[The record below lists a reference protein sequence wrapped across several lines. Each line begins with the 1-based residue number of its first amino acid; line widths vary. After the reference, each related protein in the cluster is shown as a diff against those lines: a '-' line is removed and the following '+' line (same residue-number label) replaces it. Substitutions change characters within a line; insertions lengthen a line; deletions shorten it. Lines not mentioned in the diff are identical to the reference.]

1 MPNVKKRRRPGKASS
16 DTTGT
21 TVGAQ
26 LISAADDLLEVLR
39 ARVQSEAANRPGVY
53 VMRSPNGEIIYVG
66 KSKKLRSRLLSY
78 FRGSKPEHKGARI
91 VREAAEIDWTYT
103 PSEFAALLEE
113 LRQIKRFRPRFNVAM
128 KRDDRNYAFVKLTR
142 TKAPRFAV
150 VRSAGADERAI
161 YYGPFVGTVQL
172 REALRELSDALG
184 LRDCAYDGRMA
195 YSDQAELFVRPPR
208 TPGCLRYE
216 IGKCLGPCI
225 GAVREDEYQGR
236 VRQARA
242 FLDGEASVVLEA
254 LQQAME
260 EASER
265 LAFERAGA
273 LRDKLQRLE
282 SLREQFS
289 RLRFGVE
296 ALTFAYRVP
305 GVDGEDRIYLV
316 RRGRVRSDVALPQSA
331 HEWGALRE
339 MAERLIAP
347 LEKAYAVPGHEV
359 DELLLLTS
367 WFRTRPDELR
377 QTSPLK
383 RVSELQNR

>member
-1 MPNVKKRRRPGKASS
+1 VATRPANGGELLAVADNVL
-16 DTTGT
+16 D
-21 TVGAQ
+21 
-26 LISAADDLLEVLR
+26 VLK
-39 ARVQSEAANRPGVY
+39 ARVQAEATNRPGVY

-78 FRGSKPEHKGARI
+78 FRGSYPEHKGARI
-91 VREAAEIDWTYT
+91 VREAAEIDWTYA

-113 LRQIKRFRPRFNVAM
+113 LRQIKRFRPRYNVAL

-161 YYGPFVGTVQL
+161 YYGPFVGASRL
-172 REALRELSDALG
+172 RDALRELSDALG
-184 LRDCAYDGRMA
+184 LRDCAHDGRMA
-195 YSDQAELFVRPPR
+195 YSDQSELFVRPAR

-225 GAVREDEYQGR
+225 GAVREEAYQGR
-236 VRQARA
+236 VTQARE
-242 FLDGEASVVLEA
+242 FLDGGESAVLQA
-254 LQQAME
+254 LQLAMDD
-260 EASER
+260 ASER

-273 LRDKLQRLE
+273 LRDKLHRLE

-305 GVDGEDRIYLV
+305 GVESEDRVYLV
-316 RRGRVRSDVALPQSA
+316 RRGRVRADVPLPRSP

-339 MAERLIAP
+339 MAERLVAP
-347 LEKAYAVPGHEV
+347 DEKGHAVPGHEV

-367 WFRTRPDELR
+367 WFRVRPDELS
-377 QTSPLK
+377 QTSALTQ
-383 RVSELQNR
+383 VSELQNR

>member
-1 MPNVKKRRRPGKASS
+1 MKKRRRGRKKETGASTS
-16 DTTGT
+16 LEAGRLL
-21 TVGAQ
+21 A
-26 LISAADDLLEVLR
+26 IAEDLLESLR
-39 ARVQSEAANRPGVY
+39 ARVRAEAANRPGVY
-53 VMRSPNGEIIYVG
+53 LMRSPNGEIIYVG
-66 KSKKLRSRLLSY
+66 KSKKVRSRLLSY
-78 FRGSKPEHKGARI
+78 FRGAYPEHKGARI
-91 VREAAEIDWTYT
+91 VREAAEIDWKYT

-113 LRQIKRFRPRFNVAM
+113 LRQIKRFRPRFNVAL

-150 VRSAGADERAI
+150 VRSAGADERAT
-161 YYGPFVGTVQL
+161 YYGPFVGASQL

-184 LRDCAYDGRMA
+184 LRDCALDGRMA
-195 YSDQAELFVRPPR
+195 YSDQAELFTRPAR
-208 TPGCLRYE
+208 TPRCLRYE

-236 VRQARA
+236 VAQARN
-242 FLDGEASVVLEA
+242 FLDGKESVLLEA

-273 LRDKLQRLE
+273 LRDKLHRLE

-305 GVDGEDRIYLV
+305 GVEGEDRVYLV
-316 RRGRVRSDVALPQSA
+316 RRGRVRAEVPLPQSP

-339 MAERLIAP
+339 MAERLVAP
-347 LEKAYAVPGHEV
+347 DERSYAVPGHEV

-367 WFRTRPDELR
+367 WFKTRPDELR
-377 QTSPLK
+377 QTSPLR
-383 RVSELQNR
+383 RVGELQDR